1 MQTHTPSPIATP
13 TLRSTANGLNW
24 EVRRVQ
30 RDVER
35 YNMQAYVLFL
45 NFLSKSNFQATCV
58 ARRALQV
65 FF

>member
-35 YNMQAYVLFL
+35 YNM
-45 NFLSKSNFQATCV
+45 
-58 ARRALQV
+58 
-65 FF
+65 